1 MLTDLI
7 QKQEPV
13 KPKERERIIPLEF
26 VEVTQQQATTEPP
39 KDAKFYSDKNSQ
51 AANPK
56 SDAETDT
63 PKLLGQQTHVP
74 KAEDV
79 PLEKF
84 TPLQPV
90 LPKPVEPPPKEE
102 PLPETIAKPAAIPG
116 DFAMAKPEVTLRP
129 DEGQQ
134 NETRPRTIKEALA
147 RLQQKEHRI
156 PGQMMRQEGGVRN
169 RAHTASFDAKLT
181 TYGAYDSMLVDAIST
196 RWFTLLEQ
204 RDYASDS
211 RGKVVIQFKL
221 HHDGRVTD
229 MNVLPAASW
238 TEAYPC
244 SLHSGV

>member
-1 MLTDLI
+1 
-7 QKQEPV
+7 
-13 KPKERERIIPLEF
+13 PLEF

-134 NETRPRTIKEALA
+134 NE
-147 RLQQKEHRI
+147 
-156 PGQMMRQEGGVRN
+156 
-169 RAHTASFDAKLT
+169 
-181 TYGAYDSMLVDAIST
+181 
-196 RWFTLLEQ
+196 
-204 RDYASDS
+204 
-211 RGKVVIQFKL
+211 
-221 HHDGRVTD
+221 
-229 MNVLPAASW
+229 
-238 TEAYPC
+238 
-244 SLHSGV
+244 